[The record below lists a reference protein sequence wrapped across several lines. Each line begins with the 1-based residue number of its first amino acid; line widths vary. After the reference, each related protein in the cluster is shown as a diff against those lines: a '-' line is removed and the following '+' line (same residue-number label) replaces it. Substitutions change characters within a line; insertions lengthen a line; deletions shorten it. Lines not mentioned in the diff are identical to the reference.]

1 MRWKRLLII
10 AALVIVALIVTG
22 YAILISYDFN
32 KLKPQIARAVKE
44 ATGREL
50 KIGGDIKVKLG
61 LSPAVLV
68 EDIRFQNASWGSRP
82 DLAKVKRMEMQI
94 ELFPLIRGDFE
105 FVRLVLV
112 EPDVIVETNSSG
124 TSNFEFE
131 TSDEQETTLPVLPKS
146 SLWRMWISRPEPGN

>member
-1 MRWKRLLII
+1 MRWKRLLVI

-94 ELFPLIRGDFE
+94 ELFPLIRGDFNPYS
-105 FVRLVLV
+105 FRQKIRFGVIGLLIY
-112 EPDVIVETNSSG
+112 PGIVEGATPTSG
-124 TSNFEFE
+124 IAPLLLFLSN
-131 TSDEQETTLPVLPKS
+131 P
-146 SLWRMWISRPEPGN
+146 